1 MEPATENCIRRC
13 SVKVATMRDTTDNQ
27 QPATSNTTRTLLTAV
42 ALTIAMPLLAAAQE
56 QTTRVVDHILAN
68 SKAYEHLAVLA
79 DEIGPR
85 LSGSKGAAEAVRWTT
100 QQFREWGIDVR
111 NETVIVPHWVRGAER
126 GRLVSH
132 HDQPLVLTTL
142 GGSVATPAA
151 GITADVVEVT
161 AFDQLEKLGR
171 KGIRG
176 KIVFYNAPMD
186 MTLVESGRA
195 FDAYSKAVGF
205 RGIGASRAAE
215 YGAVASVVR
224 SVASAS
230 LRSPHTGSLRYDEK
244 HPKIP
249 AAALS
254 TEDAELVH
262 RLLAKGERVRM
273 HLVLRPRTL
282 PDARSANVIAEIRG
296 SERPE
301 EIVLIGGHL
310 DSWDLGTGAIDNG
323 SGCAMVMETMRVLK
337 ELGIR
342 PKRTIRAVLFMNE
355 ENGLR
360 GGRTYFANAAAR
372 EELHRHI
379 AAIESDAGAA
389 APVGFIST
397 LEGARLDRVHSRM
410 RPLLSRIAP
419 MYFESSKH
427 TGADTSPLTN
437 AGITGF
443 GLVPNPRHY
452 FDFHHAPSDT
462 LDKVDPKALAQNTAA
477 LAALAYVVA
486 DEGL

>member
-1 MEPATENCIRRC
+1 MKSRILTILSLIITLPLMADEA
-13 SVKVATMRDTTDNQ
+13 
-27 QPATSNTTRTLLTAV
+27 TTRRL
-42 ALTIAMPLLAAAQE
+42 I
-56 QTTRVVDHILAN
+56 DHILAN
-68 SKAYEHLAVLA
+68 SQGYDTLAHLT

-85 LSGSKGAAEAVRWTT
+85 LSGSSNAAEAVRWTT
-100 QQFREWGIDVR
+100 AQFRAWGIDVR
-111 NETVIVPHWVRGAER
+111 NERVMVPHWVRGVER
-126 GRLVSH
+126 GKLVSH
-132 HDQPLVLTTL
+132 RDQPLVLTAL

-151 GITADVVEVT
+151 GITADVIEVS
-161 AFDQLEKLGR
+161 AFDELEKLGR
-171 KGIRG
+171 EKIRG
-176 KIVFYNAPMD
+176 KIVYYNNPMD
-186 MTLVESGRA
+186 MALIESGHV
-195 FDAYSKAVGF
+195 FEAYGKAVAF

-215 YGAVASVVR
+215 YGAVAAVIR

-244 HPKIP
+244 QPKIP

-262 RLLAKGERVRM
+262 RLLAKGQRVRM
-273 HLVLRPRTL
+273 HLVLTPRTL
-282 PDARSANVIAEIRG
+282 PDAPSANVIAEIRG

-360 GGRTYFANAAAR
+360 GGRGYFEAAAKR
-372 EELHRHI
+372 EEVQRHV
-379 AAIESDAGAA
+379 AAIETDAGAA
-389 APVGFIST
+389 PPTGFTST
-397 LEGARLDRVHSRM
+397 LEGKSLEALTRRAAVLN
-410 RPLLSRIAP
+410 RIAP
-419 MYFESSKH
+419 MTFASSKH
-427 TGADTSPLTN
+427 TGADTSPLID
-437 AGITGF
+437 AGVVGY
-443 GLVPNPRHY
+443 GLRPDPRHY
-452 FDFHHAPSDT
+452 FDFHHSAADT

-477 LAALAYVVA
+477 IAGLAYLLA
-486 DEGL
+486 SE